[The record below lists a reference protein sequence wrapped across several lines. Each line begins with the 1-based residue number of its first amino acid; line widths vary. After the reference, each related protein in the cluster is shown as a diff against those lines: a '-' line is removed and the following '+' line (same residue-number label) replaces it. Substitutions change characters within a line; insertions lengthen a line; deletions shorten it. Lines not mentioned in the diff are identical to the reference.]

1 MEPVSA
7 SLGLEVTMG
16 ALGALAKSRK
26 YLIQLL
32 DAVRGAKNKKS
43 VWYAL
48 CQELGENCA
57 VLTPLLQN
65 LEAEMRQQ
73 GQATKATMDALED
86 VLDVL
91 NSALRESTDLVG
103 KCQSASTAT
112 LFFRGE
118 TMKAKF
124 RKVAERIAQCLRSL
138 PLAAFHSTLELQRDV
153 RSVVQSLESARC
165 ARGALRDPSW
175 AALWC

>member
-1 MEPVSA
+1 MEPISA
-7 SLGLEVTMG
+7 SMGIEVAVG
-16 ALGALAKSRK
+16 VLGAIAKSRQH
-26 YLIQLL
+26 LIRLL
-32 DAVRGAKNKKS
+32 DAVRGAEHKKS

-48 CQELGENCA
+48 CHDLGEGCK
-57 VLTPLLQN
+57 VILPLLEN
-65 LEAEMRQQ
+65 LEAEMRQSKSR
-73 GQATKATMDALED
+73 TKEAVED
-86 VLDVL
+86 VLEVL
-91 NSALRESTDLVG
+91 SSALSESADLVLQ
-103 KCQSASTAT
+103 CQSASTAT

-118 TMKAKF
+118 TMKEKF